1 MISLATRHRAP
12 ELMDDPGLDPAL
24 HQQALVGLRRVHNI
38 SGTVSTLWNQI
49 RRVAEQTPN
58 KTLRILDV
66 ACGGGDLSISLAR
79 KAASSGLSIE
89 FSGCD
94 ISQTALDFASSNA
107 ASHKVSVN
115 FFQADVIA
123 APLPGDYDII
133 CCSLFLHH
141 LEETQVVK
149 LLRSMKESA
158 RRMVLINDMVRSR
171 WGYVLCWLGLSLLTR
186 SPICHVDGLL
196 SVRAAFTPA
205 EMRNLAAQAELDDA
219 TLTCHWPERFL
230 LTWRHS

>member
-1 MISLATRHRAP
+1 MISLTTRHRAP
-12 ELMDDPGLDPAL
+12 ELMDDPGLAPTL
-24 HQQALVGLRRVHNI
+24 HHQALVGLRRVHNI

-66 ACGGGDLSISLAR
+66 ACGGGDLAISLAR
-79 KAASSGLSIE
+79 RAASSGLSIE
-89 FSGCD
+89 VSGCD
-94 ISQTALDFASSNA
+94 ISQTAFDFASSNA
-107 ASHKVSVN
+107 ASHKVQVN
-115 FFQADVIA
+115 FFLADVIA

-141 LEETQVVK
+141 LEEAQVVNF
-149 LLRSMKESA
+149 LRSMKASA
-158 RRMVLINDMVRSR
+158 RHMVLINDMVRSR

-205 EMRNLAAQAELDDA
+205 EMRNLAAQAGLDDA

-230 LTWRHS
+230 LTWRRS

>member
-1 MISLATRHRAP
+1 MISLATRHREP
-12 ELMDDPGLDPAL
+12 ELMDDPKLHTAL
-24 HQQALVGLRRVHNI
+24 HQQALVGLRRVHHI
-38 SGTVSTLWNQI
+38 SGTVSTLWNPI
-49 RRVAEQTPN
+49 RRIAEQTPN

-66 ACGGGDLSISLAR
+66 ACGGGDLAISLAR

-89 FSGCD
+89 VSGCD
-94 ISQTALDFASSNA
+94 ISPTALDFASSNA
-107 ASHKVSVN
+107 ASHKVDVN
-115 FFQADVIA
+115 FFLADIIA

-141 LEETQVVK
+141 LEDTQVVK

-158 RRMVLINDMVRSR
+158 KRMVLINDMVRSR
-171 WGYVLCWLGLSLLTR
+171 RGYILCWLGLSLITR

-205 EMRNLAAQAELDDA
+205 EMRNLAAQAELDNA
-219 TLTCHWPERFL
+219 TLTCHWPQRFQL
-230 LTWRHS
+230 AWRRT